1 MNTDQLSK
9 IVKCRNVNFIN
20 IQYGNVLKQI
30 KEVKLLS
37 GNEILK
43 VPFTDITRDINSLA
57 SIIKKCDLIISI
69 DNSTAHLSASL
80 GHPTWVLLP
89 YSADFRWMEEITPA
103 IWYQNTTLIRQEK
116 ENDWNS
122 VVDLVCNAIDNS
134 DLNK

>member
-1 MNTDQLSK
+1 MFELCEIEEIS
-9 IVKCRNVNFIN
+9 
-20 IQYGNVLKQI
+20 KQI
-30 KEVKLLS
+30 NLS
-37 GNEILK
+37 MLYEIAKKSAQVGNEILK
-43 VPFTDITRDINSLA
+43 IPFTDITRDINSLA

-103 IWYQNTTLIRQEK
+103 IWYQNTTLLRQEK

-134 DLNK
+134 ELNK

>member
-1 MNTDQLSK
+1 
-9 IVKCRNVNFIN
+9 
-20 IQYGNVLKQI
+20 
-30 KEVKLLS
+30 
-37 GNEILK
+37 
-43 VPFTDITRDINSLA
+43 LA

-69 DNSTAHLSASL
+69 DNSTAHLSGSL

-122 VVDLVCNAIDNS
+122 VVDLVCNAIENS